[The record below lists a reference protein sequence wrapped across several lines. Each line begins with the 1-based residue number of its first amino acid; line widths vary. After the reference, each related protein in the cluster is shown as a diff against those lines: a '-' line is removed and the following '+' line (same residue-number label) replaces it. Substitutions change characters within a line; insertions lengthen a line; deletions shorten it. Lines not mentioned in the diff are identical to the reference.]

1 MLETATA
8 AMTLTTRILL
18 RRMMS
23 NVTFLALA
31 MRNTAAV
38 ERLLLLDVVD
48 SPDVKISLPIFF

>member
-1 MLETATA
+1 M
-8 AMTLTTRILL
+8 